1 MTTLVTGATGTVGS
15 HVIRTLTEKGVKP
28 RAFVRDQTKATGLQG
43 QDVEVAIGDYGNP
56 DSLPAA
62 LDGVEHLFLTCAN
75 HPSQVAWETAMV
87 DAAAAAGVR
96 RIVKLSALGA
106 EIGSPV
112 AFFDAHGRIEAHLRG
127 AGVPSVV
134 LQPAFKMSNLLA
146 GAPTVKEADAFMLPG
161 AGAKVAMI
169 DPRCGAVCCRG
180 THRRWSRRAGLS
192 ADRPGSGH
200 LRRGS
205 RAPVHHHRTT
215 DRLRG
220 NPRRR
225 RGRTHGRQWRAGV
238 VRNER
243 RHPVPPA
250 AAGNSD
256 PSTGRRQGADRAR
269 AAFHRRV
276 PQGQCR
282 RLQLRREFACTE
294 AVFAPFE

>member
-169 DPRCGAVCCRG
+169 DPRDVAQFAVEVLTGDGHDGRAYQLTGPEAVTFDEVAEHLSTIIGRRIGFVAIPDGAAVEHMVGNGVPEWFATNVVTQFRLLRQG
-180 THRRWSRRAGLS
+180 TQTQVQ
-192 ADRPGSGH
+192 D
-200 LRRGS
+200 
-205 RAPVHHHRTT
+205 
-215 DRLRG
+215 
-220 NPRRR
+220 
-225 RGRTHGRQWRAGV
+225 V
-238 VRNER
+238 VK
-243 RHPVPPA
+243 VL
-250 AAGNSD
+250 
-256 PSTGRRQGADRAR
+256 TGREPRSIAEFLRDNAGA
-269 AAFHRRV
+269 FS
-276 PQGQCR
+276 
-282 RLQLRREFACTE
+282 
-294 AVFAPFE
+294 